1 MRRRATVLL
10 LAVPA
15 TALAALWHAL
25 PAASPPLYDG
35 VCLSDP
41 YRLLGHTPAP
51 NAACHVF
58 GPESD
63 DNFIPS
69 ELTTDGTLMVGDP
82 RYENPPQADVLLTT
96 GTLVSPAEPFTLG
109 VEPVSLPAPAP
120 AGWTLDGNVYR
131 VSAVTSSG
139 VQLQPQSKDPAT
151 ILLRAT
157 ASNPPKTLFVY
168 DGTGWTRLQTVNVG
182 CGDTFEG
189 VSKTFGDFAL
199 FYQQGGG
206 SAPASGGGAPVIP
219 IVVALAVVVALTFGG
234 LLYLNRTPGR

>member
-1 MRRRATVLL
+1 MNRRVALAL
-10 LAVPA
+10 LALPTA
-15 TALAALWHAL
+15 ALAAVWHAL

-51 NAACHVF
+51 NAASHVF
-58 GPESD
+58 GPVSD
-63 DNFIPS
+63 DNFMPS
-69 ELTTDGTLMVGDP
+69 ELTSDGTLMVGDP

-96 GTLVSPAEPFTLG
+96 GTLVSPTEPFTLSIT
-109 VEPVSLPAPAP
+109 PVPSPATLP

-131 VSAVTSSG
+131 VGAVTSSG

-151 ILLRAT
+151 VLLRAT
-157 ASNPPKTLFVY
+157 ASNPPKTLFVLY
-168 DGTGWTRLQTVNVG
+168 GGTWTRLQTVNAG

-199 FYQQGGG
+199 FDQRAGGP
-206 SAPASGGGAPVIP
+206 APPSGGGAPVIP